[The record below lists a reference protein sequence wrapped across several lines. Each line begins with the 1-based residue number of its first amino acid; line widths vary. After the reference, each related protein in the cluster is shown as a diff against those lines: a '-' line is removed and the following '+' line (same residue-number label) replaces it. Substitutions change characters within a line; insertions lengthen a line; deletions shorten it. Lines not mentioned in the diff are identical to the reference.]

1 MHSSVSRPQILVAE
15 DNETNTKVIMLQL
28 QLLGVSA
35 EAAPNGHEALQ
46 RWRSGR
52 FALLLTDL
60 HMPQMDGYALAGAI
74 RSEEGPDH
82 RMPIVA
88 ITANAAIDQDARCRA
103 AGIDACL
110 IKPLRLAQL
119 QEAIAQWLA
128 PAQPAAMS
136 VVVAPSL
143 VPAHADG
150 PVDLRVLASLVGSN
164 PATLNDVLKSFVA
177 SSAKARDEI
186 HAAAATGC
194 VASLGSGAHRLK
206 SAARSIGALRL
217 GEICQDIESASR
229 AAQVDLGHITAVV
242 ESFTAELAAVRQFIQ
257 TRAAT
262 ADFSQRS

>member
-1 MHSSVSRPQILVAE
+1 MHSSASRPQILVAE
-15 DNETNTKVIMLQL
+15 DNETNRKVIMLQL
-28 QLLGVSA
+28 QLLNVSA

-46 RWRSGR
+46 SWRSGR

-60 HMPQMDGYALAGAI
+60 HMPEMDGYALASAI
-74 RSEEGPDH
+74 RAEEGLDH
-82 RMPIVA
+82 RTPIVA

-110 IKPLRLAQL
+110 IKPVRLAQL

-128 PAQPAAMS
+128 PVQLAVVP
-136 VVVAPSL
+136 VVVPPSL
-143 VPAHADG
+143 VPAHAEG

-164 PATLNDVLKSFVA
+164 PVTLNDVLKSFVV

-186 HAAAATGC
+186 QAAVAIGC
-194 VASLGSGAHRLK
+194 AASLGSGAHRLK

-229 AAQVDLGHITAVV
+229 AAPLDQVQIKAVV
-242 ESFTAELAAVRQFIQ
+242 ETFAAELTAVRNFIQ
-257 TRAAT
+257 TRSAAT
-262 ADFSQRS
+262 DVSQRS